1 MLGRIHTLD
10 CAMPPYL
17 PLLLLFCTIIREQA
31 ALFILLVVRNMDGGG
46 GGSSGEADTLSKGL
60 TYIFYCTL
68 QMSCL
73 TSDENSLRP
82 LESKG
87 GIGGKKI

>member
-1 MLGRIHTLD
+1 
-10 CAMPPYL
+10 
-17 PLLLLFCTIIREQA
+17 
-31 ALFILLVVRNMDGGG
+31 MDGGG